1 MRMSKFGLVKVLV
14 VLAVVGVALP
24 QAGCASSKEKNRM
37 KVLRAENADLT
48 QRTNALQGQ
57 VADAQSQSDM
67 RGAELQQT
75 QYELAENQRRA
86 QEAEAN
92 KAAAMARAN
101 ALAQQQDEALV
112 VLEEHQRQQSE
123 LVARLERENQ
133 EKRQLAM
140 ALEMERAQR
149 ARLAAQ
155 PRQPSRS
162 EKLYRGDSAE
172 LVAFQRDLQSRL
184 SSQGINA
191 PVEIRTASDGQ
202 RRVAVVLP
210 DAFKAG
216 KATLAYNAD
225 AVTTVVRLGQLVQA
239 DYPNST
245 ISIEGH
251 TDSDPIRR
259 SNWRSNEHL
268 SEARAQHVAKL
279 LADTGIQGGRLE
291 SIGRGARQPIERG
304 STKRAKSANRR
315 VELFIDP
322 RSN

>member
-1 MRMSKFGLVKVLV
+1 MRMSKLGLVKVLV
-14 VLAVVGVALP
+14 VLAVVCVALP
-24 QAGCASSKEKNRM
+24 QTGCASSKEKNRM
-37 KVLRAENADLT
+37 KVLKAENADLT
-48 QRTNALQGQ
+48 QRTGMLQGQ

-67 RGAELQQT
+67 RSAELQQT

-101 ALAQQQDEALV
+101 ALAGQQDEALV
-112 VLEEHQRQQSE
+112 VLEEHQRQQAA
-123 LVARLERENQ
+123 LVARLERENR
-133 EKRQLAM
+133 EKRQLEL
-140 ALEMERAQR
+140 ALIAERNR
-149 ARLAAQ
+149 ARAA
-155 PRQPSRS
+155 PARAPNRPETIFSD
-162 EKLYRGDSAE
+162 EDSKQ
-172 LVAFQRDLQSRL
+172 LTAFKRDLQRRL
-184 SSQGINA
+184 SSQGVNA

-251 TDSDPIRR
+251 TDSDPIRN
-259 SNWRSNEHL
+259 SPWDSNEHL
-268 SEARAQHVAKL
+268 SRARAEHVAKL
-279 LADTGIQGGRLE
+279 LTDTGIQGGRVE

-304 STKRAKSANRR
+304 ATSRAKSANRR

-322 RSN
+322 RAR

>member
-1 MRMSKFGLVKVLV
+1 MRMSKLGLVKVLV
-14 VLAVVGVALP
+14 VLAVVCVALP
-24 QAGCASSKEKNRM
+24 QTGCASSKEKNRM
-37 KVLRAENADLT
+37 KVLKAENADLT
-48 QRTNALQGQ
+48 HRTSMLQGQ

-67 RGAELQQT
+67 RGAELQQA

-92 KAAAMARAN
+92 KAAALARAN

-123 LVARLERENQ
+123 LVARLEREHQ
-133 EKRQLAM
+133 EKRQLEM
-140 ALEMERAQR
+140 ALLAERNR
-149 ARLAAQ
+149 ARSAPA
-155 PRQPSRS
+155 RQPSRRES
-162 EKLYRGDSAE
+162 VFRGDSPE
-172 LVAFQRDLQSRL
+172 LVAFQRDLQRRL

-268 SEARAQHVAKL
+268 SEARAEHVAKL
-279 LADTGIQGGRLE
+279 LTDTGIQGGRLE
-291 SIGRGARQPIERG
+291 AIGRGARQPIERG

>member
-1 MRMSKFGLVKVLV
+1 MRMSKLGLVKVLV
-14 VLAVVGVALP
+14 VLAVVCVALP
-24 QAGCASSKEKNRM
+24 QTGCASSKEKNRL
-37 KVLRAENADLT
+37 KVLKAENADLV
-48 QRTNALQGQ
+48 QRTGMLQGQ

-67 RGAELQQT
+67 RSAELQQA
-75 QYELAENQRRA
+75 QFELAEKDRRA

-101 ALAQQQDEALV
+101 ALASQQNEALV
-112 VLEEHQRQQSE
+112 VLEEHQRQQAA
-123 LVARLERENQ
+123 LVARLERENE
-133 EKRQLAM
+133 EKRQLEL
-140 ALEMERAQR
+140 ALLAERNR
-149 ARLAAQ
+149 ARPVAAPQ
-155 PRQPSRS
+155 GRP
-162 EKLYRGDSAE
+162 ETIYGGDSKE
-172 LVAFQRDLQSRL
+172 LVAFQRDLQRRL
-184 SSQGINA
+184 SSQGVDA

-259 SNWRSNEHL
+259 SNWQSNEHL
-268 SEARAQHVAKL
+268 SRARAEHVAKL
-279 LADTGIQGGRLE
+279 LTDTGIQGARVE
-291 SIGRGARQPIERG
+291 AIGRGARQPIERG
-304 STKRAKSANRR
+304 ATPRAKSANRR

-322 RSN
+322 RAR